1 MPTKPIWG
9 MLTAQECL
17 LGSYGPG
24 SALETQ
30 SRGNSSGPAL
40 QPRLP
45 RAPCTVAQAARDAA
59 QTLWTL
65 FFPKGFLGVPS
76 FAQRPARH
84 VPGEA
89 REPGGRP
96 GGGDA
101 LRVPAA
107 PRVGG

>member
-1 MPTKPIWG
+1 MPTMPIWG
-9 MLTAQECL
+9 MLTAQELL
-17 LGSYGPG
+17 LGTYGPG
-24 SALETQ
+24 RALEAQ

-40 QPRLP
+40 QSRLP
-45 RAPCTVAQAARDAA
+45 RAPCTVARAARDAA

-65 FFPKGFLGVPS
+65 FFPKGFLGVS
-76 FAQRPARH
+76 QRPARH
-84 VPGEA
+84 VPGKA
-89 REPGGRP
+89 REPRGCP